1 MRILVIGGTGFI
13 GRHLI
18 ARLCADQHQITV
30 PTRLLARGRDLQ
42 LLPTVT
48 LLQRD
53 IHDDAALDSMVQ
65 GCDAVVNLVG
75 ILHGN
80 SGRPYGSDFA
90 RAHVHLPQRIAQAC
104 LRHGVHRLLHV
115 SALGADSSGDSMYQ
129 RSKGDGEAAIKQAFL
144 ERREGCWTI
153 FRPSVLFG
161 PDDHFTTM
169 FASLARWLPVL
180 PLAGAH
186 ARMQPVYVGDV
197 VTAMVSALAD
207 PHTCGK
213 TYELGGPQVYTL
225 GEIARLCAAWS
236 GHPRPVIS
244 IPMGVGRMQARLFEC
259 MPGTP
264 LMSRDNLDSLRRD
277 NICTGPIAPEL
288 HVVPTGLEAVAP
300 RYLGREP
307 GGGRGRP

>member
-13 GRHLI
+13 GRHLV
-18 ARLCADQHQITV
+18 ARLCADPHQIIV
-30 PTRLLARGRDLQ
+30 PTRLIARGRDLQ

-48 LLQRD
+48 LLQAD
-53 IHDDAALDSMVQ
+53 IHDDAALDGMVR

-80 SGRPYGSDFA
+80 LGRPYGSDFA

-104 LRHGVHRLLHV
+104 VRHGVRRLLHV

-129 RSKGDGEAAIKQAFL
+129 RSKGDGEAAIKAAYQD
-144 ERREGCWTI
+144 RGDIGWTI

-161 PDDHFTTM
+161 PDDHFTNM
-169 FASLARWLPVL
+169 FASLARWLPAL
-180 PLAGAH
+180 PLAGAN
-186 ARMQPVYVGDV
+186 ARMQPIYVGDV
-197 VTAMVSALAD
+197 VTAMVNALAD
-207 PHTCGK
+207 THTCGK

-277 NICTGPIAPEL
+277 NVCGGPISPEL

-300 RYLGREP
+300 RYLQQGKAAS
-307 GGGRGRP
+307 RP

>member
-13 GRHLI
+13 GRHLV
-18 ARLCADQHQITV
+18 ARLCADPHQIVV

-42 LLPTVT
+42 LLPTLT
-48 LLQRD
+48 LLQAD
-53 IHDDAALDSMVQ
+53 IHDDAALDGMVQ

-80 SGRPYGSDFA
+80 VGRPYGSDFA

-104 LRHGVHRLLHV
+104 VRHGVRRLLHV

-129 RSKGDGEAAIKQAFL
+129 RSKGDGEAAIKAAYQG
-144 ERREGCWTI
+144 RPDICWTI

-161 PDDHFTTM
+161 PDDNFTNM

-180 PLAGAH
+180 PLAGAN
-186 ARMQPVYVGDV
+186 ARMQPIYVGDV
-197 VTAMVSALAD
+197 VTAMVNALAD
-207 PHTCGK
+207 THTCGK

-244 IPMGVGRMQARLFEC
+244 MPMGVGRMQARLFEC

-277 NICTGPIAPEL
+277 NVCGGPIAPEL

-300 RYLGREP
+300 RYLQHGKAAA
-307 GGGRGRP
+307 

>member
-13 GRHLI
+13 GRHLV
-18 ARLCADQHQITV
+18 ARLCADPHQIVV

-48 LLQRD
+48 LLQAD
-53 IHDDAALDSMVQ
+53 IHDDAALDGMVQ

-80 SGRPYGSDFA
+80 VGRPYGSDFA

-104 LRHGVHRLLHV
+104 VRHGVRRLLHV
-115 SALGADSSGDSMYQ
+115 SALGADPSGDSMYQ
-129 RSKGDGEAAIKQAFL
+129 RSKGDGEAAIKAACQG
-144 ERREGCWTI
+144 RPDICWTI

-161 PDDHFTTM
+161 PDDNFTNM

-180 PLAGAH
+180 PLAGAN
-186 ARMQPVYVGDV
+186 ARMQPIYVGDV
-197 VTAMVSALAD
+197 VTAMVNALAD
-207 PHTCGK
+207 THTCGK

-244 IPMGVGRMQARLFEC
+244 MPMGVGRMQARLFEC

-277 NICTGPIAPEL
+277 NVCGGPIAPEL

-300 RYLGREP
+300 RYLQHGKAA
-307 GGGRGRP
+307 

>member
-13 GRHLI
+13 GRHLV
-18 ARLCADQHQITV
+18 ARLCTDQHQLIV
-30 PTRLLARGRDLQ
+30 PTRLFARGRDLQ
-42 LLPTVT
+42 ILPTVT
-48 LLQRD
+48 LIQTD
-53 IHDDAALDSMVQ
+53 IHDDAALDSLVQ

-80 SGRPYGSDFA
+80 MGRPYGSEFA

-115 SALGADSSGDSMYQ
+115 SALGADSSGESMYQ

-144 ERREGCWTI
+144 ERHEGGWTI

-161 PDDHFTTM
+161 PDDNFTNM
-169 FASLARWLPVL
+169 FATLARWLPVL

-186 ARMQPVYVGDV
+186 VRMQPVYVGDV
-197 VTAMVSALAD
+197 VTAMASALAD
-207 PHTCGK
+207 THTCGK

-236 GHPRPVIS
+236 GHPRPVVS
-244 IPMGVGRMQARLFEC
+244 VPMGVGRMQARLFEC

-277 NICTGPIAPEL
+277 NICSGPMAPEL

-300 RYLGREP
+300 RYLQ
-307 GGGRGRP
+307 GGP

>member
-13 GRHLI
+13 GRHLV
-18 ARLCADQHQITV
+18 ARLCADQHQIIV
-30 PTRLLARGRDLQ
+30 PTRLIVRGRDLQ

-48 LLQRD
+48 LLQTD
-53 IHDDAALDSMVQ
+53 IHDDAALDRLVQ

-129 RSKGDGEAAIKQAFL
+129 RSKGDGEAAIKQAFHD
-144 ERREGCWTI
+144 RRDGGWTI

-161 PDDHFTTM
+161 PDDHFTNM

-186 ARMQPVYVGDV
+186 VRMQPVYVGDV
-197 VTAMVSALAD
+197 VTAMETALAD
-207 PHTCGK
+207 THTCGK

-277 NICTGPIAPEL
+277 NICSGPIAPEL

-300 RYLGREP
+300 RYLQQAEP
-307 GGGRGRP
+307 WNARRP

>member
-18 ARLCADQHQITV
+18 ARLSGDLHQIIV
-30 PTRLLARGRDLQ
+30 PTRLLARGSELQ
-42 LLPTVT
+42 VFPTTT
-48 LLQRD
+48 LIQAD
-53 IHDDAALDSMVQ
+53 IHDDAALDRLVR
-65 GCDAVVNLVG
+65 GCDVVVNLVG

-80 SGRPYGSDFA
+80 AGQPYGSDFA

-104 LRHGVHRLLHV
+104 RRLGVHRLLHV
-115 SALGADSSGDSMYQ
+115 SALGADSKGDSMYQ
-129 RSKGDGEAAIKQAFL
+129 RSKGDGEAAIQAEFPSAN
-144 ERREGCWTI
+144 ERGWTI
-153 FRPSVLFG
+153 FRPSVNFG
-161 PDDHFTTM
+161 PDDNFTNL
-169 FASLARWLPVL
+169 FAKLARWFPVL

-197 VTAMVSALAD
+197 VAAMMSALANT
-207 PHTCGK
+207 HTVGK
-213 TYELGGPQVYTL
+213 IYELGGPQVYTL

-236 GHPRPVIS
+236 GHPRPVIN

-277 NICTGPIAPEL
+277 NICIGPIAPEL
-288 HVVPTGLEAVAP
+288 RVVPTGLEAVAP
-300 RYLGREP
+300 RYL
-307 GGGRGRP
+307 

>member
-18 ARLCADQHQITV
+18 ARLSRGLHQIIV
-30 PTRLLARGRDLQ
+30 PTRLLARGFDLQ
-42 LLPTVT
+42 VFPTVT
-48 LLQRD
+48 LVQTD
-53 IHDDAALDSMVQ
+53 IHDDAALDQLVR

-80 SGRPYGSDFA
+80 AGKPYGSDFA
-90 RAHVHLPQRIAQAC
+90 RAHVLLPQRIAQAC
-104 LRHGVHRLLHV
+104 RRQGVHRLLHV
-115 SALGADSSGDSMYQ
+115 SALGADSQGDSMYQ
-129 RSKGDGEAAIKQAFL
+129 RSKGDGEAAIKHEFQAAST
-144 ERREGCWTI
+144 GGWTI

-161 PDDHFTTM
+161 PDDKFTNM
-169 FASLARWLPVL
+169 FATLARWLPVL

-186 ARMQPVYVGDV
+186 VRMQPVYVGDV
-197 VTAMVSALAD
+197 VVAMSTALD
-207 PHTCGK
+207 DTHTCGK

-244 IPMGVGRMQARLFEC
+244 MPMGVGRIQARLFEC
-259 MPGTP
+259 LPGKP
-264 LMSRDNLDSLRRD
+264 LMSRDNLDSMRRD
-277 NICTGPIAPEL
+277 NICAGPMAPEL

-300 RYLGREP
+300 RYLQRTP
-307 GGGRGRP
+307 

>member
-13 GRHLI
+13 GRHLV
-18 ARLCADQHQITV
+18 ARLCADQHQVIV
-30 PTRLLARGRDLQ
+30 PTRLFARGRDLQ

-48 LLQRD
+48 LLQTD
-53 IHDDAALDSMVQ
+53 IHDDASLDRLVQ
-65 GCDAVVNLVG
+65 GCDVVVNLVG

-80 SGRPYGSDFA
+80 AGRPYGSDFA

-129 RSKGDGEAAIKQAFL
+129 RSKGDGEAAIKQAFHD
-144 ERREGCWTI
+144 RRDGCWTI

-161 PDDHFTTM
+161 PDDHFTNM

-186 ARMQPVYVGDV
+186 VRMQPVYVGDV
-197 VTAMVSALAD
+197 VTAMSTALGD
-207 PHTCGK
+207 THTCGK

-277 NICTGPIAPEL
+277 NICSGPIAPEL

-300 RYLGREP
+300 RYLQTEP
-307 GGGRGRP
+307 WNARRP

>member
-18 ARLCADQHQITV
+18 ARLSGSLHQMIV
-30 PTRLLARGRDLQ
+30 PTRLLARGSELQ
-42 LLPTVT
+42 VFPTVT
-48 LLQRD
+48 LVQTD
-53 IHDDAALDSMVQ
+53 IHDDASLDGLVR

-80 SGRPYGSDFA
+80 SGQPYGSDFA
-90 RAHVHLPQRIAQAC
+90 RAHVLLPQRIAQAC
-104 LRHGVHRLLHV
+104 RRQGVHRLLHV
-115 SALGADSSGDSMYQ
+115 SALGADSQGDSMYQ
-129 RSKGDGEAAIKQAFL
+129 RSKGDGEAAIKHEFQAAS
-144 ERREGCWTI
+144 EGGWTI

-161 PDDHFTTM
+161 PDDQFTNM
-169 FASLARWLPVL
+169 FAQLARWLPVL

-186 ARMQPVYVGDV
+186 VRMQPVYVGDV
-197 VTAMVSALAD
+197 VEAMVSALGD
-207 PHTCGK
+207 THTCGK
-213 TYELGGPQVYTL
+213 TYELGGPQIYTL

-244 IPMGVGRMQARLFEC
+244 VPMGLGRLQARLFEC
-259 MPGTP
+259 LSGKP

-300 RYLGREP
+300 RYL
-307 GGGRGRP
+307 

>member
-18 ARLCADQHQITV
+18 ARLSAQPQQIIV
-30 PTRLLARGRDLQ
+30 PTRRFSRGRDLQ
-42 LLPTVT
+42 IFPTVT
-48 LLQRD
+48 LLERD
-53 IHDDAALDSMVQ
+53 VHDDATLDALAR

-90 RAHVHLPQRIAQAC
+90 RAHVLLPQRIAQAC
-104 LRHGVHRLLHV
+104 RRQGVPRLLHV
-115 SALGADSSGDSMYQ
+115 SALGADPQGDSMYQ
-129 RSKGDGEAAIKQAFL
+129 RSKGDGEAAIKQEFAGW
-144 ERREGCWTI
+144 REGGWTI
-153 FRPSVLFG
+153 FRPSVVLG
-161 PDDHFTTM
+161 PDDQLTNM
-169 FASLARWLPVL
+169 LARLARWLPVL

-186 ARMQPVYVGDV
+186 VRMQPVYVGDV
-197 VTAMVSALAD
+197 VAALMAALRD
-207 PHTCGK
+207 PGARGK

-236 GHPRPVIS
+236 GHPRPVLNM
-244 IPMGVGRMQARLFEC
+244 PMGVGRMQAMLFEC
-259 MPGTP
+259 LPGTP

-277 NICTGPIAPEL
+277 NVCGGPIAPEL

-300 RYLGREP
+300 RYL
-307 GGGRGRP
+307 

>member
-13 GRHLI
+13 GRHLV
-18 ARLCADQHQITV
+18 ARLCADPHQIVV
-30 PTRLLARGRDLQ
+30 PTRLIARGRDLQ

-48 LLQRD
+48 LLQAD
-53 IHDDAALDSMVQ
+53 IHDDAALDGLVQ

-80 SGRPYGSDFA
+80 QGRPYGSDFA

-104 LRHGVHRLLHV
+104 IRRGVRRLLHV
-115 SALGADSSGDSMYQ
+115 SALGADSHGDSMYQ
-129 RSKGDGEAAIKQAFL
+129 RSKGDGEVAIKEAYQD
-144 ERREGCWTI
+144 RRDIGWTI

-161 PDDHFTTM
+161 PDDNFTNM

-180 PLAGAH
+180 PLAGAN

-207 PHTCGK
+207 THTCGK

-277 NICTGPIAPEL
+277 NVCAGPIAPEL

-300 RYLGREP
+300 RYLHGKTA
-307 GGGRGRP
+307 